1 MCAMNVFFVVNRP
14 HDWPFQIPG
23 VTTVSARAYLTE
35 SAYADHRSA
44 RVVNLCRSKRYQSR
58 GYYVSLLAE
67 ARGHR
72 PLPGVKAIEDL
83 QADDPSHL
91 LFGSFRDQ
99 LQQALASYPRAECA
113 LHAYFGRDPTGELD
127 AVAQP
132 LFEAFGAPLLQA
144 TLVRN
149 GQGWCLRQARL
160 LSAREIPPEHREFAA
175 QAAAQYIAPH
185 PRARNASGEERF
197 AIAILHNEDTPDS
210 PSNAAAIERFC
221 AVAREMGMRPEVL
234 GRGDIE
240 RLPEFDALF
249 IRDTTW
255 TNHYTYNFARRA
267 QSEGLVVIDD
277 PESILR
283 CNNKVFL
290 HELLARHNVA
300 LPRTLLVHRGNV
312 DQIVPTLGLPC
323 ILKRPDS
330 AFSAGVAK
338 IGSAEELRAKVDAL
352 FGKSELLIAQEW
364 LPTKFDWRVGVIDR
378 RVLYVCKY
386 LMAPGHW
393 QVIKREAKRKVEGM
407 TVALSIGEAPEAVVK
422 TALRAANL
430 IGDGFYGVDL
440 KETDDQTYV
449 IEVND
454 NPNVDAG
461 NEDGVLKD
469 ALYREILGVFLRRIR
484 ERQASPV
491 Q

>member
-1 MCAMNVFFVVNRP
+1 MNVFFVVNRV
-14 HDWPFQIPG
+14 HDWRFEIPG
-23 VTTVSARAYLTE
+23 VTTITARSYLTE
-35 SAYADHRSA
+35 SAYTDHRSA
-44 RVVNLCRSKRYQSR
+44 RVVNLCRAKRHQSR

-83 QADDPSHL
+83 QSEDPSHL

-99 LQQALASYPRAECA
+99 LQEALASYPGGELT
-113 LHAYFGRDPTGELD
+113 LHAYFGRDPTGRLD
-127 AVAQP
+127 RVAQQ

-144 TLVRN
+144 TLVRRSE
-149 GQGWCLRQARL
+149 QWCLSQTQL
-160 LSAREIPPEHREFAA
+160 LSAREISPEHREFAA
-175 QAAAQYIAPH
+175 QAAAQYIAPR
-185 PRARNASGEERF
+185 PRAGHAAGVERC
-197 AIAILHNEDTPDS
+197 AIAILHNDDTPDS
-210 PSNAAAIERFC
+210 PSNGPAIERFC
-221 AVAREMGMRPEVL
+221 AVARDMGMHAEVL
-234 GRGDIE
+234 RKGEIE
-240 RLPEFDALF
+240 RLPSFDALF

-255 TNHYTYNFARRA
+255 PNHYTYNFARRA

-290 HELLARHNVA
+290 HELLARHNVP
-300 LPRTLLVHRGNV
+300 LPRTLLVHRENV
-312 DQIVPTLGLPC
+312 NRIIPTLGLPC
-323 ILKRPDS
+323 ILKQPDS
-330 AFSAGVAK
+330 AFSLGVTK
-338 IGSAEELRAKVDAL
+338 IGSEEELRAKLETL

-364 LPTKFDWRVGVIDR
+364 LPTTFDWRVGVIDR

-393 QVIKREAKRKVEGM
+393 QVIKREANRRVEG
-407 TVALSIGEAPEAVVK
+407 TTIALSVGEAPEVVVK
-422 TALRAANL
+422 AALRAANL

-440 KETDDQTYV
+440 KQTDDRTFV

-484 ERQASPV
+484 ERRMSPAR
-491 Q
+491 